1 MHMKLTDTFIL
12 LHLFFYKLAKSKE
25 SYHIWFVEVAKN
37 GYSCSSLLGVQKKKI
52 VFLVIWK
59 F

>member
-1 MHMKLTDTFIL
+1 MKLTDTFIL
-12 LHLFFYKLAKSKE
+12 LKIGKEQRKL
-25 SYHIWFVEVAKN
+25 SYLVFEVAKN
-37 GYSCSSLLGVQKKKI
+37 GHSCSSLLGVQKKI